1 MFYFFAMIAAVT
13 LAADTAFAQDTGIDI
28 DLGPIRSLLTEFIGL
43 LIMAFVGYVSLWL
56 RTKWKIDVDEGHRKS
71 LQDALNNASNL
82 LVGKVIPDGKTVRIE
97 VGNANVAD
105 AIEYV
110 VKAAPDA
117 LAHFGLDRKAILAK
131 LEPKI
136 LGMLNADPTA
146 KEVSIEKAVDIV
158 TPKK

>member
-1 MFYFFAMIAAVT
+1 MFYLLALITAFT
-13 LAADTAFAQDTGIDI
+13 LTADVAFAQDTGIDI

-43 LIMAFVGYVSLWL
+43 LIMAFVGYISLWL

-97 VGNANVAD
+97 VGNASVAN

-110 VKAAPDA
+110 IKSAPDA
-117 LAHFGLDRKAILAK
+117 LAHFGIDRKMIFEK

-136 LGMLNADPTA
+136 LGMLNADPAA
-146 KEVSIEKAVDIV
+146 KGVSIEKAVDIV
-158 TPKK
+158 KK